1 MLGSVI
7 ETHEHAR
14 GNVVRFRSDQVVSGF
29 HPRRSVS
36 RPAHG
41 RKEVPT
47 SCERYRRSNHE
58 SVQIEISTVRREA
71 PRSIIGF
78 LPL

>member
-1 MLGSVI
+1 MTDVPKRLTSHGDDRSLVRLG
-7 ETHEHAR
+7 R
-14 GNVVRFRSDQVVSGF
+14 N
-29 HPRRSVS
+29 
-36 RPAHG
+36 
-41 RKEVPT
+41 KEVPT

>member
-1 MLGSVI
+1 MSQNALPVTVMIGAWLRLG
-7 ETHEHAR
+7 R
-14 GNVVRFRSDQVVSGF
+14 N
-29 HPRRSVS
+29 
-36 RPAHG
+36 
-41 RKEVPT
+41 KEVPT

-71 PRSIIGF
+71 LRSIIGF